1 MEESPYDIISGA
13 GETEENLEKS
23 QPCERKGLLR
33 NIRIATGFCAYHHV
47 STSSGLLFPG
57 GT

>member
-1 MEESPYDIISGA
+1 MEESLYDLISGI

-23 QPCERKGLLR
+23 QPCERKGMLR
-33 NIRIATGFCAYHHV
+33 NIRIATGICTDHYV